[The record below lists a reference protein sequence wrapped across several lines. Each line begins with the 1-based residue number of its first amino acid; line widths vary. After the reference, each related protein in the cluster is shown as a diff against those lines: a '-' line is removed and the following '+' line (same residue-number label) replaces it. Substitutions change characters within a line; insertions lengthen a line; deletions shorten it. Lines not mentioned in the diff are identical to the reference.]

1 MQAPHLDRG
10 REGDQSSGDQPAIV
24 GPPTRRVLGLARRV
38 WNPAP
43 ILKPVITT
51 DLEHLDWPERSAA
64 VVAHSIL
71 SMEFWLSSGGWV
83 REYIRLSLWIAVVLI
98 VAAVL
103 VIPPVT
109 AVLEGVRDWTA
120 LMSATTANINATVS
134 KRPPIVLALATAFLV
149 VKFIQRQR
157 ASPSAGRTTTNTPE
171 ARTPQP
177 KELAPAATGAGFS
190 F

>member
-1 MQAPHLDRG
+1 MQAPHLDRD
-10 REGDQSSGDQPAIV
+10 REGDQSSDDQPAIV
-24 GPPTRRVLGLARRV
+24 GPPARRVLGLARRV
-38 WNPAP
+38 WNPLP
-43 ILKPVITT
+43 VSKPVITT

-134 KRPPIVLALATAFLV
+134 KLPPIVLALATAFLV
-149 VKFIQRQR
+149 VKFVQRQWLSR
-157 ASPSAGRTTTNTPE
+157 SRP
-171 ARTPQP
+171 P
-177 KELAPAATGAGFS
+177 KRPDYDQYQ
-190 F
+190 

>member
-1 MQAPHLDRG
+1 MQAPHPDQDRA
-10 REGDQSSGDQPAIV
+10 EGQSPADQPAIV
-24 GPPTRRVLGLARRV
+24 GPPARRVLGLARRV

-83 REYIRLSLWIAVVLI
+83 REYIRLSLWIAVVLL

-109 AVLEGVRDWTA
+109 AVLEGVRDWTS
-120 LMSATTANINATVS
+120 LLSATTANINATVT
-134 KRPPIVLALATAFLV
+134 KLPPIVLALATAFLV
-149 VKFIQRQR
+149 VKFVQRHWLSR
-157 ASPSAGRTTTNTPE
+157 RRP
-171 ARTPQP
+171 P
-177 KELAPAATGAGFS
+177 KRPDYDQYQ
-190 F
+190 